1 MSGKNT
7 PFFLLLFKNKQDLA
21 VFKRGWGITV
31 IPGATSIPECRV
43 LYLSEAF
50 RGARI
55 VNCDIEPTDGAP
67 IFAYLRTGES
77 SGID

>member
-1 MSGKNT
+1 M
-7 PFFLLLFKNKQDLA
+7 
-21 VFKRGWGITV
+21 V

-67 IFAYLRTGES
+67 IFAYSRTGES